1 MDISFLKRMS
11 SKHKNNKPLYY
22 AVNHLR
28 LLIPRWATQHLHE
41 YLIGKGSG
49 ADREY
54 ILGRVNYYNKLA
66 DNSSL
71 LMDAT
76 PLKEIRL
83 GDRLKVYFFD
93 FMEIARFF
101 PQNLRVH
108 FLPGDID
115 YAATKPSI
123 VKSRPIQGDNTN
135 SVVMKLEKI
144 RHFLFLNDAKPFTEK
159 QNLLIGRGKIKKEH
173 RIRFFQMYFDHPM
186 CELGEVARNSKFE
199 HWRRPRKTIAEH
211 LDYKFIL
218 CLEGFDVASNLK
230 WVMSSNSLAVMPKP
244 KFETWFMEGLLLPN
258 VHYVLIKDD
267 YSDLEERLNY
277 YIQHESE
284 AQQIIDQAH
293 AYIDQFR
300 NKKRER
306 LISLLVL
313 KEYFKRT
320 GQL

>member
-1 MDISFLKRMS
+1 MDISHLKRMS

-22 AVNHLR
+22 AMNHLR
-28 LLIPRWATQHLHE
+28 LLVPRRLTQNMFGRILSN
-41 YLIGKGSG
+41 YSLS
-49 ADREY
+49 DREY
-54 ILGRVNYYNKLA
+54 IDSRVNYYNKL
-66 DNSSL
+66 SYC
-71 LMDAT
+71 T
-76 PLKEIRL
+76 PLSADASTLEEIQL
-83 GDRLKVYFFD
+83 GRRMKVYFFD

-101 PQNLRVH
+101 PQNMRVH
-108 FLPGDID
+108 FMPGDID
-115 YAATKPSI
+115 YSPARPSI
-123 VKSRPIQGDNTN
+123 VKSRPIQGDNSN
-135 SVVMKLEKI
+135 AILMKLDKI
-144 RHFLFLNDAKPFTEK
+144 RHFLFIKDPIPFSDK
-159 QNLLIGRGKIKKEH
+159 SNKLIGRGKIKKEH

-186 CELGEVARNSKFE
+186 CELGEVAPNSKFE